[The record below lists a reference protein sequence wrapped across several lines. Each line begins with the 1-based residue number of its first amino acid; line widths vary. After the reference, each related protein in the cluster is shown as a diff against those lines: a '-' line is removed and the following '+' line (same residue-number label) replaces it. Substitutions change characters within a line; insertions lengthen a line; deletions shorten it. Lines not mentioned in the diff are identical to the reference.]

1 MKELIKKVLN
11 REVILYLVFGVL
23 TTIVSLGTKY
33 LLLFTIFD
41 ASNPVQLQTSVVASW
56 IVACIF
62 AYVTNRIWVFKSK
75 TDSILIELAKFFSAR
90 IATLG
95 LEMLIMF
102 IFVTALGLNSDLWV
116 VVWTIVSQAL
126 VVISNYFLSKI
137 FVFKNKKNKSAD
149 DKNDKEDDKENE
161 IEDKKENKKDNKS
174 IDKQDNKKDKD
185 NKISNNEQNRK
196 KRKNKN
202 KKSNK

>member
-1 MKELIKKVLN
+1 M
-11 REVILYLVFGVL
+11 
-23 TTIVSLGTKY
+23 
-33 LLLFTIFD
+33 LLFTVFD
-41 ASNPVQLQTSVVASW
+41 ASNPVQLQISVIASW

-137 FVFKNKKNKSAD
+137 FVFKDKKNKSTD
-149 DKNDKEDDKENE
+149 NKNEKEDNKENKAE
-161 IEDKKENKKDNKS
+161 NKKENKSED
-174 IDKQDNKKDKD
+174 KKD
-185 NKISNNEQNRK
+185 SK
-196 KRKNKN
+196 KVSKKNK
-202 KKSNK
+202 